1 MKLSDRKKIIHK
13 YGSKTHTDEKIDEV
27 IDLFYTLKDNR
38 ASIIAEKAG
47 IKSYQVLEI
56 LNRYDDTARNYERI
70 RTGQ

>member
-1 MKLSDRKKIIHK
+1 MKLSERKQRIYKYNSKI
-13 YGSKTHTDEKIDEV
+13 HTDEKIDEV

-70 RTGQ
+70 RTGL

>member
-1 MKLSDRKKIIHK
+1 MKLSERKQRIYKYNSKI
-13 YGSKTHTDEKIDEV
+13 HTDEKIDEV